1 MNRDIRVVQTSDG
14 KWKVLIN
21 FIQLGI
27 DYKDKQLAQH
37 EAEKARKE
45 RKIA

>member
-1 MNRDIRVVQTSDG
+1 MNIKVVPSEDG

-21 FIQLGI
+21 FIQYGVSYSSKI
-27 DYKDKQLAQH
+27 LAEK

-45 RKIA
+45 GKIA